1 MGGARSPPCRMITM
15 PRLALHTW
23 TLDTTPLT
31 DVLRIARSVG
41 WDAIELRRI
50 DFARAASAGRA
61 AEVVLDEVKQSGLP
75 VACVGVELGWMG
87 ATGDERRRLLAVFE
101 ESCRWAR
108 SLGCQTVMSPVDKGP
123 AGDVE
128 RAIASL
134 REVGD
139 IARRHGARLA
149 LEFNALCEHW
159 NTLPRV
165 RDLVRRAAH
174 PGVGLLVDAYH
185 LGKSGAK
192 PEDIDA
198 LETPEIAY
206 VQYSDVPRDPK
217 PGANTDRLP
226 PGQGTVPFREIFG
239 RILKKGY
246 GGYMSYE
253 APNPAAWARDPVIV
267 AREALDATRA
277 QL

>member
-1 MGGARSPPCRMITM
+1 VAT

-23 TLDTTPLT
+23 THDTTPFP
-31 DVLRIARSVG
+31 DVLRIARETG
-41 WDAIELRRI
+41 WDAVELRRI
-50 DFARAASAGRA
+50 DFARAAAQGRSAEA
-61 AEVVLDEVKQSGLP
+61 VLDEVKASGLP

-87 ATGDERRRLLAVFE
+87 AAGDERRRLLGVFE

-108 SLGCQTVMSPVDKGP
+108 ALGCSTVMSPVDKGP
-123 AGDVE
+123 AGDLDV
-128 RAIASL
+128 AIGSL
-134 REVGD
+134 REVGA
-139 IARRHGARLA
+139 IAAGHGVRLA

-165 RDLVRRAAH
+165 RDLVRRAGH
-174 PGVGLLVDAYH
+174 PGCGLLIDTYH
-185 LGKSGAK
+185 LGKSGAT
-192 PEDIDA
+192 PEMLDDLDA
-198 LETPEIAY
+198 AEIAY

-239 RILKKGY
+239 RIAKKGY
-246 GGYMSYE
+246 AGYLSYE
-253 APNPAAWARDPVIV
+253 APNPTAWARDPRVV
-267 AREALDATRA
+267 AREALDASRA

>member
-1 MGGARSPPCRMITM
+1 VAT

-23 TLDTTPLT
+23 TLDTTPFS
-31 DVLRIARSVG
+31 DVLRIARETG
-41 WDAIELRRI
+41 WNAVELRRV
-50 DFARAASAGRA
+50 DFARAAAQGRSADA
-61 AEVVLDEVKQSGLP
+61 VLDEVKASGLP

-101 ESCRWAR
+101 ESCRWAQA
-108 SLGCQTVMSPVDKGP
+108 LGCSTVMSPVDKGP
-123 AGDVE
+123 AGDIDV
-128 RAIASL
+128 AIGSL
-134 REVGD
+134 CEVGG
-139 IARRHGARLA
+139 IAAAHGVRLA
-149 LEFNALCEHW
+149 LEFNALCEYW

-174 PGVGLLVDAYH
+174 PGCGLLIDTYH
-185 LGKSGAK
+185 LGKSGAT
-192 PEDIDA
+192 PEMLDDLDTA
-198 LETPEIAY
+198 EIAY

-239 RILKKGY
+239 RIAKKGY
-246 GGYMSYE
+246 AGYLSYE
-253 APNPAAWARDPVIV
+253 APNPIAWARDPKTV

-277 QL
+277 IG